1 MVKGNVRKK
10 NEIGEV
16 IKKCGR
22 ERVRGGNC
30 LEAKRENRELI

>member
-22 ERVRGGNC
+22 EREVVIVW
-30 LEAKRENRELI
+30 KRKERIEN